1 MPIIAHLRGTRL
13 YILKLAIYRIGG
25 ETMSR
30 KSVIN
35 ITLLIL
41 TALIVA
47 TKAVAED
54 QGLLEELESV
64 D

>member
-1 MPIIAHLRGTRL
+1 
-13 YILKLAIYRIGG
+13 
-25 ETMSR
+25 MSR